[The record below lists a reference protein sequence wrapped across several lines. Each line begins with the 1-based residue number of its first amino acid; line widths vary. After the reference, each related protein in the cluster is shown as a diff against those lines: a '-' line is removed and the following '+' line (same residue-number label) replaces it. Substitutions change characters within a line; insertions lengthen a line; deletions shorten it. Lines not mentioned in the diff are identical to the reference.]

1 MTFLTILL
9 VGGGLIALLPEYTRG
24 RMASMAEGPV
34 SSFLYGLFA
43 LLALIVG
50 TVVLVPSL
58 VGILVAIPLALV
70 VSIVWALGAAIGY
83 LAIADRLVGR
93 EDGWLKSLVAAA
105 VINSGLTL
113 TGVGGL
119 LTSSSA

>member
-1 MTFLTILL
+1 MTFLTTLL
-9 VGGGLIALLPEYTRG
+9 VGGGLIALLPEYTWG

-50 TVVLVPSL
+50 TVVPVPSL

-93 EDGWLKSLVAAA
+93 EDGWLNPSWPRPL
-105 VINSGLTL
+105 STPRRR
-113 TGVGGL
+113 
-119 LTSSSA
+119 SASAHDS